1 MAGLCPGES
10 YKNESGEYKVEN
22 SLDAKKEI
30 YEALKYSE
38 KPEIIIKSAIK
49 EKLEFILN
57 RIEETEITTLGELYE
72 KDNPDKKW
80 YTVESA
86 GPDSEESLHSLR
98 MKAATYPLK
107 AYSKQTGEFKNS
119 IELLNAGKRTK
130 AIMAKAISFKKRD
143 GTAMLYVGNAH
154 TKDDQWGLHE
164 LQGGDTAAKELF
176 DLLKTCP
183 KAEIKIA
190 NADSFTSSESQL
202 KVSKGQLTFDIE
214 GDERYRDADKS
225 FFSRRPHWPGGVSGV
240 TLGRGFDFGQQ
251 FDTKETLQE
260 VGVTEPFLT
269 WLSGSEG
276 LSGAEAKKYIK
287 DMPENIKGRCITR
300 KQQKDL
306 FMKIVGDYEKRA
318 KATAIK
324 RQYDGMRAPLV
335 WGNLASAV
343 KEVLVDM
350 QYRGDLKESTMDKI
364 GKLIEAGGDGLKKF
378 VAKPNNMTGIV
389 TALPP
394 QNRCDA
400 RKQHLES

>member
-1 MAGLCPGES
+1 
-10 YKNESGEYKVEN
+10 
-22 SLDAKKEI
+22 
-30 YEALKYSE
+30 
-38 KPEIIIKSAIK
+38 
-49 EKLEFILN
+49 
-57 RIEETEITTLGELYE
+57 
-72 KDNPDKKW
+72 
-80 YTVESA
+80 
-86 GPDSEESLHSLR
+86 
-98 MKAATYPLK
+98 
-107 AYSKQTGEFKNS
+107 
-119 IELLNAGKRTK
+119 
-130 AIMAKAISFKKRD
+130 
-143 GTAMLYVGNAH
+143 MLYVGNAH

-269 WLSGSEG
+269 WLAGSEG
-276 LSGAEAKKYIK
+276 LAGAEAKKYIK

-324 RQYDGMRAPLV
+324 KQYEGMRAPLV

-364 GKLIEAGGDGLKKF
+364 GKLIEAGGDGLKNF